1 MGLPVHLCCLT
12 LYDSWSPILCKNHLP
27 ASNPAI
33 GTQHLVQILNVCLNL
48 KRFIQS
54 WVTSATDMQCGSTWL
69 GFKYIFYLRLSSFT
83 NGWWKDHHHWWCQIK
98 LSRSPA
104 VEHYKNN
111 RHVSSVKQGKRDECL
126 FIKAPPA
133 AANTISSRWRK
144 TWLRNVQ
151 QETKLEAWQKVSDKY
166 ERTACFQL
174 WTLHESMD
182 IKEYKT
188 QVSPFCYRWIC
199 WLFCPFLQY
208 SKM

>member
-54 WVTSATDMQCGSTWL
+54 WVTSATDMRYGSTWIW
-69 GFKYIFYLRLSSFT
+69 FKYIFYLRLSSFT

-126 FIKAPPA
+126 FIKASPA
-133 AANTISSRWRK
+133 AAK
-144 TWLRNVQ
+144 HHLVL
-151 QETKLEAWQKVSDKY
+151 LEEDMTQKRATGNKAGSLTERERYSIFSTLNIAWKY
-166 ERTACFQL
+166 G
-174 WTLHESMD
+174 H
-182 IKEYKT
+182 
-188 QVSPFCYRWIC
+188 
-199 WLFCPFLQY
+199 
-208 SKM
+208 